1 VTVLIVSE
9 SYFGNTLTVTEAIA
23 SGIADHLGPDAV
35 TILRPGGAPHELPPE
50 VDLLLVGAPT
60 HEFSMPKAQSRRQ
73 AVEKGATDGDS
84 VGVREWLQN
93 LTPRGDLRVLTFD
106 TSIRMKF
113 MPGSASKA
121 AFKSLK
127 KRGFRQ
133 AERGQSF
140 YVAGTAGP
148 LVDGEEQRAEA
159 WGRQLAGSLSG

>member
-93 LTPRGDLRVLTFD
+93 LTPRGDEVHA
-106 TSIRMKF
+106 
-113 MPGSASKA
+113 GV
-121 AFKSLK
+121 
-127 KRGFRQ
+127 GV
-133 AERGQSF
+133 QSRLQ
-140 YVAGTAGP
+140 VP
-148 LVDGEEQRAEA
+148 EEA
-159 WGRQLAGSLSG
+159 WVPSGRTGAKLLRRGHSRTPGRR

>member
-9 SYFGNTLTVTEAIA
+9 SYFGNTRTVAQAIT
-23 SGIADHLGPDAV
+23 SGLAHELGPDAV
-35 TILRPGGAPHELPPE
+35 TVLRPGGAPHELPPE
-50 VDLLLVGAPT
+50 LDLLLVGAPT

-73 AVEKGATDGDS
+73 AAEKGATDGDT
-84 VGVREWLQN
+84 VGVREWLQKI
-93 LTPRGDLRVLTFD
+93 TPRGDLRVLTFD

-127 KRGFRQ
+127 KRGFRM

-140 YVAGTAGP
+140 YVADTAGP

-159 WGRQLAGSLSG
+159 WGRQLADSLSG